1 MKFYVF
7 KKESLVLFIIICMVV
22 ITASIWFFAHSDSV
36 PASGADVGSKAR
48 EIHLI
53 TSEFKTKMDDGSEM
67 EVYRWDPGTI
77 FVEKG
82 EKVNLK
88 IFGVNGREHPFIIEG
103 TNIKGT
109 VKKGKETVV
118 PLQFQDEGVYRLI
131 CHTHSQSMKGHMIGY
146 IIVD

>member
-1 MKFYVF
+1 MKFYVL
-7 KKESLVLFIIICMVV
+7 KKESLVFFIIICIAA
-22 ITASIWFFAHSDSV
+22 ITAFVWFFVYSGSV
-36 PASGADVGSKAR
+36 PASRLEVDSKAR

-53 TSEFKTKMDDGSEM
+53 TGEFKTKMDDGTEM

-82 EKVNLK
+82 EKVDLK
-88 IFGVNGREHPFIIEG
+88 IFGVNGREHSFTIEG

-109 VKKGKETVV
+109 VQKGKETVV
-118 PLQFQDEGVYRLI
+118 PLQFNDEGVYRLI
-131 CHTHSQSMKGHMIGY
+131 CHTHSQSMEGPMIGY